1 MTALLDRIARSVS
14 SHWRPSL
21 AIVAVVVVA
30 LGALA
35 GTVGGAFT
43 DEFSVPGTESQQA
56 LDLLE
61 DRFPAAANEGATVV
75 FYADRGTV
83 RDGGRSQAIAEARRA
98 ISELPQVTSVSD
110 PLSKRGSDQV
120 SDDGRV
126 AFATVQ
132 YDRPAFEVEQQDA
145 QQLESAARV
154 AEGNG
159 LEVAMRGPVVDV
171 AEEQLA
177 PIGELIGIAVAVIVL
192 TLVFRSVSAMLLTLI
207 SALIALA
214 GGMMLLTLGAGV
226 TTVPEVAPTLAI
238 MLGLGAGIDY
248 ALLIVGRYREH
259 LAAGESVPDAAA
271 AASRTA
277 GTSVLAAGAIVAVAI
292 AGLLATGIPF
302 VGRMGVA
309 SAVVVACVAIGAVT
323 LLPTLMGAFA
333 KRLRPRRPE
342 QLAPSPTLARWD
354 ERITRRPWLAVIAGV
369 AALLALAAPFTDLR
383 LGQPDDGNSPRDS
396 QTRIAYD
403 KLAEGFGPGFNG
415 TLLLAGSL
423 PTGRDSGPALERLH
437 RAVERTDG
445 VAAVSDPTPS
455 PRGDAA
461 TITVTP
467 TTAPQDERTS
477 ELVSTLRGDVIPAA
491 TEGSGVEVYVG
502 GNTATQGDMADKI
515 AERLPVFIGA
525 VVILSVLFLMA
536 VFRSVWVP
544 LVSAAFNL
552 LSIAAAYGVVV
563 AIFQWQWG
571 SSLLGIDGEVPIVS
585 FIPLLMFAILF
596 GLSMDYNVFLQ
607 SRIREEYMKGA
618 GPRESVI
625 RGLSR
630 VSRLILA
637 AGAIMTAVFLGFATD
652 PDVIVKIFGIGLGT
666 AILIDVLIVRMVV
679 APAVMTL
686 LGDRAWWLPAWLDRW
701 LPHLEVEGEEQLDV
715 SSEPDEPGE
724 RQDRDRRLPPLPPS
738 RPAPADAREG

>member
-1 MTALLDRIARSVS
+1 MTALLDRIARSAS
-14 SHWRPSL
+14 RRWRRSL
-21 AIVAVVVVA
+21 AIAALVVVA

-35 GTVGGAFT
+35 GAAGGQFT
-43 DEFSVPGTESQQA
+43 DEFSVPGTESQRA

-75 FYADRGTV
+75 FYADEGSV
-83 RDGGRSQAIAEARRA
+83 RDGERPRAIAEARRA
-98 ISELPQVTSVSD
+98 ISELPQVTSVGD
-110 PLSKRGSDQV
+110 PLAGRGGGQV

-145 QQLESAARV
+145 QRLERAARV
-154 AEGNG
+154 AEGGG

-177 PIGELIGIAVAVIVL
+177 PVGELIGIAVAVIVL
-192 TLVFRSVSAMLLTLI
+192 TLVFGSLSAMLLTLI

-214 GGMMLLTLGAGV
+214 GGMMLLTLGAGL
-226 TTVPEVAPTLAI
+226 TAVPEVAPTLAI

-248 ALLIVGRYREH
+248 ALLIVGRYREQ

-271 AASRTA
+271 AANRTA

-309 SAVVVACVAIGAVT
+309 SAVVVAAVAIGAVT

-333 KRLRPRRPE
+333 KRLRPRSAER
-342 QLAPSPTLARWD
+342 LAPSPLLARWD
-354 ERITRRPWLAVIAGV
+354 ERITRRPWLAMIAGV
-369 AALLALAAPFTDLR
+369 AVLLALAAPFTDLR
-383 LGQPDDGNSPRDS
+383 LGQPDDGNAPRDS
-396 QTRIAYD
+396 QMRVAYD

-415 TLLLAGSL
+415 TLVLAGSL
-423 PTGRDSGPALERLH
+423 PSGRDSGPTLERLTA
-437 RAVERTDG
+437 AVERTEG
-445 VAAVSDPTPS
+445 VAAVSGPTPS

-461 TITVTP
+461 TIAVTP

-477 ELVSTLRGDVIPAA
+477 ELVDTLRTDVITAA

-502 GNTATQGDMADKI
+502 GNTAIQEDMAGKI

-536 VFRSVWVP
+536 VFRSVLVP

-618 GPRESVI
+618 TARQAVI
-625 RGLSR
+625 AGLAR
-630 VSRLILA
+630 VSKLILA

-652 PDVIVKIFGIGLGT
+652 PDVIVKIFGIGLGA
-666 AILIDVLIVRMVV
+666 AIMIDVLIVRMVV

-686 LGDRAWWLPAWLDRW
+686 LGDRAWWLPAWLDRL
-701 LPHLEVEGEEQLDV
+701 LPDIELEGAEKPEAP
-715 SSEPDEPGE
+715 SERRKE
-724 RQDRDRRLPPLPPS
+724 RRAPLPSP
-738 RPAPADAREG
+738 RPVPADAREG

>member
-1 MTALLDRIARSVS
+1 MTTLLDRIARSVS
-14 SHWRPSL
+14 SHWRRSL

-83 RDGGRSQAIAEARRA
+83 RDGGRSQAIADARRA
-98 ISELPQVTSVSD
+98 ISELPQVTAVSN

-120 SDDGRV
+120 SDDGRI

-154 AEGNG
+154 AAGNG

-226 TTVPEVAPTLAI
+226 TAVPEVAPTLAI

-342 QLAPSPTLARWD
+342 RLAPSPTLARWD

-423 PTGRDSGPALERLH
+423 PTGRDSGPALERLQ

-491 TEGSGVEVYVG
+491 TDGSGVEVYVG

-607 SRIREEYMKGA
+607 SRIREEYMKGV

>member
-1 MTALLDRIARSVS
+1 MITLLDRIARSAS
-14 SHWRPSL
+14 QHWKRTL
-21 AIVAVVVVA
+21 AIAAAVLVV

-35 GTVGGAFT
+35 GTVGGQFA
-43 DEFSVPGTESQQA
+43 DEFSVPGAESQQA

-61 DRFPAAANEGATVV
+61 ERFPAAANEGATVV
-75 FYADRGTV
+75 FSADEGTV
-83 RDGGRSQAIAEARRA
+83 RDSTHPQAIAGAVRE
-98 ISELPQVTSVSD
+98 ISELPEVTSVSN
-110 PLSKRGSDQV
+110 PLSPQARGQV
-120 SDDGRV
+120 SEDGRV

-132 YDRPAFEVEQQDA
+132 YDRPAFEVEREDA
-145 QQLESAARV
+145 ERLVSAAQS
-154 AEGNG
+154 AEGDG

-171 AEEQLA
+171 AEEQIA

-192 TLVFRSVSAMLLTLI
+192 TLVFGSVSAMLLTLI

-214 GGMMLLTLGAGV
+214 GGMMLLTIGAGL
-226 TTVPEVAPTLAI
+226 TTVPEVTPTLAV

-248 ALLIVGRYREH
+248 ALLMVGRYREH
-259 LAAGESVPDAAA
+259 LAAGESVPDAAG

-292 AGLLATGIPF
+292 SGLLAVGIPF

-309 SAVVVACVAIGAVT
+309 SALVVAAVAVGAVT

-333 KRLRPRRPE
+333 RRLRPRSPD
-342 QLAPSPTLARWD
+342 QLAPSARLARWD
-354 ERITRRPWLAVIAGV
+354 ERITRRPWLALIAGV
-369 AALLALAAPFTDLR
+369 AALLVLAVPFSDLR
-383 LGQPDDGNSPRDS
+383 LGQPDDGNDTRDA

-403 KLAEGFGPGFNG
+403 QLSEGFGPGFNG

-423 PTGRDSGPALERLH
+423 PPGGDSGPTLERLGN
-437 RAVERTDG
+437 AVERTDG
-445 VAAVSDPTPS
+445 VAAVSPPTVNPQ
-455 PRGDAA
+455 GDAA

-467 TTAPQDERTS
+467 TSAPQDERTS
-477 ELVSTLRGDVIPAA
+477 ELVDTLRDDVIPAA
-491 TEGSGVEVYVG
+491 TAGSGVEVYVG
-502 GNTATQGDMADKI
+502 GNTAIQEDMADKI
-515 AERLPVFIGA
+515 AERLPVFIAA
-525 VVILSVLFLMA
+525 VVILSILFLMA

-571 SSLLGIDGEVPIVS
+571 SSLLGLDGDVPIVS

-618 GPRESVI
+618 SPRESVI
-625 RGLSR
+625 LGLSR
-630 VSRLILA
+630 VSRIILA

-652 PDVIVKIFGIGLGT
+652 PDVIVKIFGIGLGA
-666 AILIDVLIVRMVV
+666 AIMIDVLIVRMVV

-686 LGDRAWWLPAWLDRW
+686 LGDRAWWLPAWLDRL
-701 LPHLEVEGEEQLDV
+701 LPHLELEGREEPEV
-715 SSEPDEPGE
+715 PAE
-724 RQDRDRRLPPLPPS
+724 RRERERRRPPLPPGE
-738 RPAPADAREG
+738 PAPADAREG

>member
-1 MTALLDRIARSVS
+1 MTTLLDWIARSAS
-14 SHWRPSL
+14 RNWRRSL
-21 AIVAVVVVA
+21 GITAVVLVV

-35 GTVGGAFT
+35 GTVGGQFT
-43 DEFSVPGTESQQA
+43 DEFSVPGAESQQA

-75 FYADRGTV
+75 FYAEEGTV
-83 RDGGRSQAIAEARRA
+83 RDGERSHAIAEARRE
-98 ISELPQVTSVSD
+98 ISGLPQVTSVSN
-110 PLSKRGSDQV
+110 PLSERGSGQV
-120 SDDGRV
+120 SEDGRV

-132 YDRPAFEVEQQDA
+132 YDRPAFEVEQEDA

-154 AEGNG
+154 AEGDG
-159 LEVAMRGPVVDV
+159 LQVAMRGPVVDV

-192 TLVFRSVSAMLLTLI
+192 TLVFGSVAAMLLTLI

-226 TTVPEVAPTLAI
+226 TAVPEVAPTLAV

-248 ALLIVGRYREH
+248 ALLIVGRYREQ
-259 LAAGESVPDAAA
+259 LAAGGSVPDAAA

-309 SAVVVACVAIGAVT
+309 TAVVVACVAIGAVT

-333 KRLRPRRPE
+333 KRLRPRSAAR
-342 QLAPSPTLARWD
+342 LAPSPILTRWD
-354 ERITRRPWLAVIAGV
+354 ERITRRPWVAVTAGV
-369 AALLALAAPFTDLR
+369 AVLLALAAPFMDLR
-383 LGQPDDGNSPRDS
+383 LGQPDDGNDPRDS
-396 QTRIAYD
+396 QTRVAYD
-403 KLAEGFGPGFNG
+403 TLADGFGPGFNG

-423 PTGRDSGPALERLH
+423 PTGRDSGPTLERLAT
-437 RAVERTDG
+437 AVESTEG
-445 VAAVSDPTPS
+445 VAAVSEPTPS

-461 TITVTP
+461 TISVTP

-477 ELVSTLRGDVIPAA
+477 ELVETLRSDVIPAA
-491 TEGSGVEVYVG
+491 TNGSGVEVYVG
-502 GNTATQGDMADKI
+502 GNTATQEDMADKI

-571 SSLLGIDGEVPIVS
+571 SSLLGIDGEMPIVS

-618 GPRESVI
+618 SPRESVI
-625 RGLSR
+625 AGLSK
-630 VSRLILA
+630 VSKIILA
-637 AGAIMTAVFLGFATD
+637 AGTIMTAVFLGFATD
-652 PDVIVKIFGIGLGT
+652 PDPIVKIFGIGLGV
-666 AILIDVLIVRMVV
+666 AIMIDVLVVRMVV
-679 APAVMTL
+679 APAVMVL
-686 LGDRAWWLPAWLDRW
+686 LGDRAWWFPGWLDRL
-701 LPHLEVEGEEQLDV
+701 LPHLELEGGERPGAP
-715 SSEPDEPGE
+715 SEPRPRE
-724 RQDRDRRLPPLPPS
+724 RRRPQLPSGP
-738 RPAPADAREG
+738 PAPADAREG